1 MSSQIA
7 VLLDKEN
14 KVADFFNVYWIAIY
28 IKNEDWQIQ
37 KLVPFNEEKISRG
50 ERVRAFTEEV
60 IKVLKGCHL
69 ILGKLIIGIPYYLLT
84 KAGYEVLEAETL
96 STELLEQINQDY
108 NPNEESYEKE
118 IAKDVPK
125 KPILI
130 DQEGNYFL
138 DIIELQ
144 AVYPEIS
151 TKKVLLPFFTQECY
165 QSITLICSHMM
176 PWLEHFI
183 EVHDLEAVMKRDEGK
198 YNLIISH
205 KGC

>member
-118 IAKDVPK
+118 IAKDIK
-125 KPILI
+125 KEKVDNQP
-130 DQEGNYFL
+130 QEE
-138 DIIELQ
+138 IENLRNEHTIFQ
-144 AVYPEIS
+144 EQLKEKVMIE
-151 TKKVLLPFFTQECY
+151 KK
-165 QSITLICSHMM
+165 
-176 PWLEHFI
+176 
-183 EVHDLEAVMKRDEGK
+183 EASKK
-198 YNLIISH
+198 WWQLW
-205 KGC
+205 K